1 MGIRIYDTSKE
12 FTEIEQYL
20 MTKSPA
26 IVSMKDVE
34 DGTSIIVD
42 GVLNF
47 EDEKDNGEV
56 VDIMSIITPD
66 SKVYSCQS
74 KTFKRSIIDISNI
87 MHGKPF
93 PIKKIS
99 GKTKAGR
106 DYIDCILD
114 TDALK
119 AM

>member
-1 MGIRIYDTSKE
+1 MGIRIYDANKE

-20 MTKSPA
+20 MTRSPA

-34 DGTSIIVD
+34 DGTTIIVD

-74 KTFKRSIIDISNI
+74 KTFKRSIIDIANI

-93 PIKKIS
+93 PVKKIS

-106 DYIDCILD
+106 GYIDCILD

>member
-1 MGIRIYDTSKE
+1 MGIRIYDASKE

-74 KTFKRSIIDISNI
+74 KTFKRSIIDIANI

-93 PIKKIS
+93 PVKKIS

>member
-12 FTEIEQYL
+12 FTEVEQYL

-26 IVSMKDVE
+26 IISMKDVE
-34 DGTSIIVD
+34 DDTSIIVD
-42 GVLNF
+42 GILNF

-56 VDIMSIITPD
+56 VEIMSIITPD

-74 KTFKRSIIDISNI
+74 KTFKRSIIDIANI

-106 DYIDCILD
+106 DYIDCILN

>member
-1 MGIRIYDTSKE
+1 MGIRILETSKE

-26 IVSMKDVE
+26 IVSLKDVE
-34 DGTSIIVD
+34 DGTSITVD
-42 GVLNF
+42 GVLTF
-47 EDEKDNGEV
+47 EDEKENGEV

-66 SKVYSCQS
+66 SRVYSCQS
-74 KTFKRSIIDISNI
+74 KTFKRSINDIATI

>member
-1 MGIRIYDTSKE
+1 MGIRIYDMTKE

-26 IVSMKDVE
+26 IVSVKDLE

-74 KTFKRSIIDISNI
+74 KTFKRSIIDIANI

-93 PIKKIS
+93 PVKKIS

>member
-1 MGIRIYDTSKE
+1 MGIRIYDSSKE

-47 EDEKDNGEV
+47 EDEKDDGEV

-74 KTFKRSIIDISNI
+74 KTFKRSIIDIANI

-106 DYIDCILD
+106 DYIDCTLD
-114 TDALK
+114 TDALR